1 VTPPDWGG
9 GKAPAEKTYTDGC
22 GWINGAALTQIMRI
36 MQYPTRPTAIQGRIG
51 GAKGMWV
58 LHPEANEQVMDGSCK
73 IWIRVSQ
80 KKISLQDP
88 PLVSHRMLELLAPS
102 RVTGPSRLS
111 SQTLV
116 NIAHNGVPHEI
127 IKELMTAG
135 LKADI
140 QELTSWGQPD
150 SMLLVWRA
158 VEKAGNVAL
167 ARMRRRSTGELRA
180 LGLGQMRP
188 LDSQQ
193 NEDEDFE
200 MLEEGPSQDLTGRK
214 PFSGQPVTLH
224 EVAMELLQAGF
235 HPMKLKLLFSKLE
248 CILTLVIDD
257 YVRDFHVP
265 IPESMEAYIVP
276 GMCPQSSWDIYTYST

>member
-1 VTPPDWGG
+1 
-9 GKAPAEKTYTDGC
+9 
-22 GWINGAALTQIMRI
+22 

-158 VEKAGNVAL
+158 IERAGNVAL